1 VTRTYSLTTA
11 IHYPNGRP
19 HVGHAYEAIATDC
32 VARHQRWM
40 GRDVLFLTGTDEHG
54 MKMLRTARDA
64 GVTPR
69 ALADANSAEFR
80 ALFDA
85 LGVSYDRFQRTTAP
99 DHHAASQELWRRM
112 EANGDIYRSRYA
124 GWYSVRDEAFYDE
137 AELVAGE
144 DGAKLSPQGTPVEWT
159 EEDSFFFRL
168 SAYQDRLLQLYR
180 DRPDFLQPQSRLNE
194 VRAFVEGGLKDLSIS
209 RASIDWGV
217 PVPGHP
223 GHVMYVWVDALT
235 TYLSGM
241 GWPEDPAAPWPASLH
256 VIGKDITRFHAVY
269 WPAFLWS
276 AGLELPG
283 RVFGHGFILLKGEK
297 MSKSAGNVVDP
308 VAMHGTYGVDA
319 LRWFLLRDVPFGQDG
334 SLSHE
339 ALVARANADLANSFG
354 NLAQRTL
361 TLVHRNCEGAVPP
374 AGDAA
379 EDRALLEH
387 VRAACADELPAA
399 FEALQLHAGLE
410 AWMRAVFACN
420 AYVDAQAPWALAKSD
435 RARMA
440 AVLGTLV
447 ACVAALASA
456 AQAAIPHGA
465 GRLLDALGVAA
476 DARTHAVLMRADW
489 FAHMVAPGFRVGAP
503 TPIFPRLDP
512 AREPQ

>member
-1 VTRTYSLTTA
+1 MTKPFSLTTA

-19 HVGHAYEAIATDC
+19 HVGHAYEAIATDAI
-32 VARHQRWM
+32 ARFQRWM
-40 GRDVLFLTGTDEHG
+40 GRSVCFLTGTDEHG
-54 MKMLRTARDA
+54 MKMLRTAREA
-64 GVTPR
+64 GLAPR

-85 LGVSYDRFQRTTAP
+85 LGISYDRFQRTTAP

-112 EANGDIYRSRYA
+112 EARGDIYRSRYA

-137 AELVAGE
+137 AELV
-144 DGAKLSPQGTPVEWT
+144 DGPDGTRLSPQGTPVEWT

-168 SAYQDRLLQLYR
+168 SAYQERLLALYR
-180 DRPDFLQPQSRLNE
+180 ERPDFLQPASRLNE

-217 PVPGHP
+217 PVPGNP

-235 TYLSGM
+235 TYLSGL
-241 GWPEDPAAPWPASLH
+241 GWPADPAAPWPADLH

-276 AGLELPG
+276 AGLELPA

-308 VAMHGTYGVDA
+308 AALLATYGADA

-361 TLVHRNCEGAVPP
+361 TLIHRNCDGAIPP
-374 AGDAA
+374 AGEGA
-379 EDRALLEH
+379 EDRALLAA
-387 VRAACADELPAA
+387 VRAACAEELPAA
-399 FEALQLHAGLE
+399 FGALALHQGLE
-410 AWMRAVFACN
+410 AWIRAVFACN
-420 AYVDAQAPWALAKSD
+420 AYVDAQAPWTLAKSD
-435 RARMA
+435 RPRMA
-440 AVLGTLV
+440 AVLGTLF

-456 AQAAIPHGA
+456 AQPAIPHGSA
-465 GRLLDALGVAA
+465 RLLDAMGVSAA
-476 DARTHAVLMRADW
+476 ARTHAALAGGDW
-489 FAHMVAPGFRVGAP
+489 PERMVAPGFRLAAP

-512 AREPQ
+512 AREPA

>member
-1 VTRTYSLTTA
+1 VTRPFSITTA

-32 VARHQRWM
+32 IARHQRWL

-85 LGVSYDRFQRTTAP
+85 LGISYDRFQRTTAP

-112 EANGDIYRSRYA
+112 EARGDIYRSRYA

-137 AELVAGE
+137 AELVWGE
-144 DGAKLSPQGTPVEWT
+144 GGARLSPQGTPVEWT

-168 SAYQDRLLQLYR
+168 SAYQDRLLDLYR
-180 DRPDFLQPQSRLNE
+180 ARPDFLQPASRLNE

-217 PVPGHP
+217 PVPGHA

-241 GWPEDPAAPWPASLH
+241 GWPADPAAPWPASLH

-276 AGLELPG
+276 AGLELPDK
-283 RVFGHGFILLKGEK
+283 VFGHGFILLKGEK

-308 VAMHGTYGVDA
+308 AALLATYGADA

-339 ALVARANADLANSFG
+339 ALVTRANADLANSFG

-361 TLVHRNCEGAVPP
+361 TLVHRSCGGALPP
-374 AGDAA
+374 PGRAD
-379 EDRALLEH
+379 EDKALLATVH
-387 VRAACADELPAA
+387 AACTQELPEA
-399 FEALQLHAGLE
+399 FAQLQLHAGLE

-420 AYVDAQAPWALAKSD
+420 AYVDVQAPWALAKTD
-435 RARMA
+435 RGRME

-465 GRLLDALGVAA
+465 GRLLDALGVPAGRRGLAA
-476 DARTHAVLMRADW
+476 LLADDW
-489 FAHMVAPGFRVGAP
+489 AAHLVAPGFRVAAP

-512 AREPQ
+512 AKEPA